1 MREVDRLL
9 KAGQVWVVD
18 ADLENCFGSI
28 PHEPLLR
35 EIKQQ
40 IGDGRVLGLL
50 ESFLK
55 QGIMEGLAQW
65 TPEEGTP
72 QGAVM
77 APPTQ

>member
-1 MREVDRLL
+1 MGR
-9 KAGQVWVVD
+9 D
-18 ADLENCFGSI
+18 ADLEDYFGSI

-35 EIKQQ
+35 EIEQY

-50 ESFLK
+50 KGFLK

-65 TPEEGTP
+65 IPEKGTP

-77 APPTQ
+77 TPPTQ